1 MFPVSYRIG
10 ADIIMLLH
18 ILFIFFVVFG
28 SLLALYRKWIIW
40 LHIPV
45 VLWGVAIEVI
55 GWICPLTPLENALRR
70 AAGRDGYSGG
80 FVEHYL
86 ISIIYPDGLTRGGQL
101 VLAGLI
107 IVVNILLYGIV
118 LTRRRAKKKKV
129 FGV

>member
-70 AAGRDGYSGG
+70 AAGQDGYSGG

-107 IVVNILLYGIV
+107 IVANILLYGIV
-118 LTRRRAKKKKV
+118 LKRRRAKQKKV